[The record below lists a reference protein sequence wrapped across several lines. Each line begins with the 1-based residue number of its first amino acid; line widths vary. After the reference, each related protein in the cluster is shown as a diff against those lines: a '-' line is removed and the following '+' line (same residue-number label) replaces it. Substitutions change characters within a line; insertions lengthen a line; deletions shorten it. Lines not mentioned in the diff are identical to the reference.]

1 MLEEGKGTRGK
12 GEYFEN
18 EGRDPKEMASLS
30 VMLLLPLLEMLM
42 GNEMTEGWW
51 LLSEETWPLTGETP
65 LETLETRLESEG
77 VLPRRVA

>member
-1 MLEEGKGTRGK
+1 MLKEGKGTRSK

-18 EGRDPKEMASLS
+18 EGRDPKEMASLP

-42 GNEMTEGWW
+42 GNKMTEGWW